1 MGDQGS
7 GRTAREAGWHVSRYN
22 ISAPAPDSDKTII
35 ADYEYKLEQA
45 KAEAEEA
52 KAEAEEAKAEAVML
66 KQKAIDA
73 ARKMKS
79 KGYAIEDIAEITGL
93 TVEQIDAL

>member
-1 MGDQGS
+1 
-7 GRTAREAGWHVSRYN
+7 
-22 ISAPAPDSDKTII
+22 
-35 ADYEYKLEQA
+35 
-45 KAEAEEA
+45 
-52 KAEAEEAKAEAVML
+52 ML